1 MLQEYEAGESAE
13 AKFVKDLDRLDMVLQ
28 AFEYEKR
35 DNCPNKHQEFFEST
49 KGKFNHQF
57 VKDMVEEIINQRKT
71 IQASTEA
78 ESEDKTLEKCDRA
91 ISTNEIGISDVKATS
106 NVS

>member
-1 MLQEYEAGESAE
+1 
-13 AKFVKDLDRLDMVLQ
+13 MVLQ
-28 AFEYEKR
+28 AYEYEKR

-57 VKDMVEEIINQRKT
+57 VKDMVDEIINQRISLA
-71 IQASTEA
+71 IQAEA
-78 ESEDKTLEKCDRA
+78 LNKLEDKPLENCDTFS
-91 ISTNEIGISDVKATS
+91 STNGNGIVDVKATS